1 MMTVGDRGIGP
12 LVLEPEAR
20 FTDGPRDH
28 PHVTGL
34 KC

>member
-12 LVLEPEAR
+12 LVLEPGTR